1 MESGVEST
9 VCVLVV
15 VIVVKWV
22 FSLLETSRVSQLG
35 QQFISQQGGGGGG
48 GGWQTVSGG
57 LLSSNTSLVT
67 HLSHHSSQQKCITIL
82 CAVSSLKNCGA
93 CVAYFI
99 ATDILHT
106 QKDRDKSKETHE

>member
-35 QQFISQQGGGGGG
+35 QQFISQQGGREGRE
-48 GGWQTVSGG
+48 
-57 LLSSNTSLVT
+57 
-67 HLSHHSSQQKCITIL
+67 
-82 CAVSSLKNCGA
+82 A
-93 CVAYFI
+93 
-99 ATDILHT
+99 
-106 QKDRDKSKETHE
+106 DKQC